1 LVLISDSVASQHEA
15 EERAETLA
23 KCNKHL
29 EKELQDVDQ
38 MALAV
43 EAECSSTVKESSARA
58 EKYQVR
64 MEFFVQKSDHR
75 MSIV

>member
-1 LVLISDSVASQHEA
+1 LISDSAASQHEA

-43 EAECSSTVKESSARA
+43 EAECSSTVKESLNLLEPSGHVKACNWIA
-58 EKYQVR
+58 L
-64 MEFFVQKSDHR
+64 
-75 MSIV
+75 